1 MTTSHRHG
9 KTGTLATAGDAD
21 ARLTSLEARVAK
33 LETPVVTPTPP
44 ASTWFGLADPWAG
57 IPFGSLPDAPAG
69 QWWPSGGDKGG
80 ATINGPRTYRNRPAG
95 QNVVVLDGISNAV
108 IDLIDFDTV
117 PEGIYLNNC
126 TNVTIGRIRARN
138 IFGPFTRTGFHS
150 GNLIQA
156 TNCSGLQIHDLQ
168 VTQPATVPAGYSAYG
183 TEDIVSLG
191 GAPGSWGNVT
201 VERFKF
207 DGGAWQSPSGTGLF
221 IGDGASGHDVT
232 VRDGILLNPG
242 QCAIGTGEEG
252 PYTFQRIDVKS
263 TRAGVNTAL
272 QLRSPRIAMGG
283 IRVDWPGA
291 AAYTPGV
298 PFTDLGGNVWAAK
311 L

>member
-1 MTTSHRHG
+1 MTSTD
-9 KTGTLATAGDAD
+9 KTLAKSGVSHAHLETAMD
-21 ARLTSLEARVAK
+21 ARVAALEARVTK

-44 ASTWFGLADPWAG
+44 AATWFGLADPWAG
-57 IPFGSLPDAPAG
+57 IPFGSLPSGNALIGTNGLWVASNLSGKTFSNLPAG
-69 QWWPSGGDKGG
+69 
-80 ATINGPRTYRNRPAG
+80 RN
-95 QNVVVLDGISNAV
+95 VLVLDGLNGV
-108 IDLIDFDTV
+108 TVDLLDFDTV
-117 PEGIYLNNC
+117 PECIYLNGC

-138 IFGPFTRTGFHS
+138 IFGPYTRTGFHS

-156 TNCSGLQIHDLQ
+156 TNCSGLVIHDLL
-168 VTQPATVPAGYSAYG
+168 VEQPATVPAGYSAYG

-191 GAPGSWGNVT
+191 GAPGAWGNVT
-201 VERFKF
+201 IERFKF

-263 TRAGVNTAL
+263 TRSGVNTAL

-291 AAYTPGV
+291 AAYAPGV
-298 PFTDLGGNVWAAK
+298 PFNDLGGNVWAAK

>member
-1 MTTSHRHG
+1 
-9 KTGTLATAGDAD
+9 
-21 ARLTSLEARVAK
+21 
-33 LETPVVTPTPP
+33 
-44 ASTWFGLADPWAG
+44 
-57 IPFGSLPDAPAG
+57 
-69 QWWPSGGDKGG
+69 
-80 ATINGPRTYRNRPAG
+80 
-95 QNVVVLDGISNAV
+95 
-108 IDLIDFDTV
+108 
-117 PEGIYLNNC
+117 
-126 TNVTIGRIRARN
+126 VTIGRIRARN
-138 IFGPFTRTGFHS
+138 IFGPYTRTGFHS

-156 TNCSGLQIHDLQ
+156 TNCSGLSIHDLQ

-191 GAPGSWGNVT
+191 GAPGAWGNVT

-263 TRAGVNTAL
+263 TRGGVNTAL

-291 AAYTPGV
+291 AAYTARRPV
-298 PFTDLGGNVWAAK
+298 QRPRRQRVGGEAVSNRQRGIDALLLLAGIAVILVISAT
-311 L
+311 LTGR